1 MAAPVGAPGATVF
14 AAEYVDGT
22 VYGYTNE
29 GQFFTTTLNN
39 MSNLNV
45 VGTIGE
51 VIVDMAYNYATGMMY
66 AIGSSENQE
75 GPRTLY
81 TVDLATGGITAVGSL
96 DDTAVA
102 AIMTLGI
109 TTEGEAYGIS
119 FAPGNQTNDSY
130 LHTINL
136 ETAECEA
143 IGPTGF
149 PINYVQTMTYD
160 HNNDQMLWAQFYSDG
175 MFTQTSALVAVNLET
190 GAGTQLGST
199 PVGGE
204 VGELLGMF
212 SVPGEGPTP
221 PPADYTIEVGTV
233 EANPG
238 NRVFVPVSMDN
249 LSSGSF
255 TIEYDADALTYIT
268 HTNPVDDTF
277 VVVNDWTP
285 GTLQIAVVNPIANYE
300 GECMTLEFAVAAD
313 AEGTY
318 ALDLTVND
326 GASIVD
332 EITVAVAGEDIEAI
346 DGAIEVVLGYTV
358 TFNYMVDGE
367 WVSES
372 QTVAV
377 GEAAIAP
384 EALPQAHEITQLI
397 LLGWDVDF
405 SAVYSDLEVTAE
417 YGLLGDVYT
426 DEELNV
432 SDALL
437 IMRSV
442 AGMESLS
449 EIQELLGDVDQD
461 GDVTIVDALYL
472 VRLIVGAE
480 SFNG

>member
-1 MAAPVGAPGATVF
+1 
-14 AAEYVDGT
+14 
-22 VYGYTNE
+22 
-29 GQFFTTTLNN
+29 
-39 MSNLNV
+39 
-45 VGTIGE
+45 
-51 VIVDMAYNYATGMMY
+51 
-66 AIGSSENQE
+66 
-75 GPRTLY
+75 
-81 TVDLATGGITAVGSL
+81 
-96 DDTAVA
+96 
-102 AIMTLGI
+102 
-109 TTEGEAYGIS
+109 
-119 FAPGNQTNDSY
+119 
-130 LHTINL
+130 
-136 ETAECEA
+136 
-143 IGPTGF
+143 
-149 PINYVQTMTYD
+149 
-160 HNNDQMLWAQFYSDG
+160 
-175 MFTQTSALVAVNLET
+175 
-190 GAGTQLGST
+190 
-199 PVGGE
+199 
-204 VGELLGMF
+204 
-212 SVPGEGPTP
+212 
-221 PPADYTIEVGTV
+221 
-233 EANPG
+233 
-238 NRVFVPVSMDN
+238 
-249 LSSGSF
+249 
-255 TIEYDADALTYIT
+255 
-268 HTNPVDDTF
+268 
-277 VVVNDWTP
+277 
-285 GTLQIAVVNPIANYE
+285 
-300 GECMTLEFAVAAD
+300 MTLEFAVAAD